1 MATRRKRT
9 KTTKSVETTE
19 EESLQIISKYLQRE
33 GDEILNF
40 KNHRKHNVRKNF
52 FRFTVDMISLE
63 LIISLMEDEKI
74 KNVYWNPSVP
84 PPGAGVDGVSLRYK
98 VYVEYHQ

>member
-1 MATRRKRT
+1 MARRRV
-9 KTTKSVETTE
+9 TKSVEYTE
-19 EESLQIISKYLQRE
+19 QQSLQIISKYIQKE

-40 KNHRKHNVRKNF
+40 KNHKKHNIRKNV

-63 LIISLMEDEKI
+63 LIISLMEDENI

-98 VYVEYHQ
+98 VYVEYN